1 MLELIIIHFSQPPV
15 TSSFLGSL
23 FDWGPTFQTS
33 FSSKCCSRQWIKTPE
48 TFLCLPVVR
57 RDSAGVDYTDRA
69 NFHSYSATCS
79 WIGMFRRTTEL
90 SEKLLHY
97 PHNRCEF
104 IDLRGVIIQ
113 GVYVWAKCFRSGRG
127 KWIKK
132 MRKLSWAIACVLILP
147 MSCSVWRMTFVC
159 FSGFSYPLLIYVMFL
174 YFFVL
179 LLLWVYPHGHT
190 FRSTYCLW
198 LLELCDRGFVFILG
212 NVFYFYVCVV
222 LCIKEHRYKLVCR
235 RKFLSNICKF
245 NILLKLIRKC
255 SRTDGLCV
263 QHEGEEQ
270 GLYS

>member
-23 FDWGPTFQTS
+23 FDSGPTFQTS
-33 FSSKCCSRQWIKTPE
+33 FSSKCCSRHWIKTPE

-57 RDSAGVDYTDRA
+57 RRSAGVDYTDRA

-104 IDLRGVIIQ
+104 IDLKGVIIQ

-159 FSGFSYPLLIYVMFL
+159 FFWI
-174 YFFVL
+174 
-179 LLLWVYPHGHT
+179 
-190 FRSTYCLW
+190 
-198 LLELCDRGFVFILG
+198 
-212 NVFYFYVCVV
+212 
-222 LCIKEHRYKLVCR
+222 
-235 RKFLSNICKF
+235 FLSIIDLCHVSLLFRAVTPVSLSTWSHVPKH
-245 NILLKLIRKC
+245 ILSLVA
-255 SRTDGLCV
+255 RTLRSWVRVYTGERVFFLCLCCT
-263 QHEGEEQ
+263 
-270 GLYS
+270 LYKGTSL